1 MHQGII
7 KQSLHSQVWLM
18 INTPKLNKAHV
29 SWIIFV
35 TLDLGPQE
43 TLTPFAPNAMNIETN
58 DVLIKS
64 TF

>member
-1 MHQGII
+1 LIDE
-7 KQSLHSQVWLM
+7 KQNTQLC
-18 INTPKLNKAHV
+18 TPKLNKAHV
-29 SWIIFV
+29 FGIIFV

-43 TLTPFAPNAMNIETN
+43 RLTPFATNAMDIETN